1 MPVCAYTSLERS
13 ASKKLQCCKTLTA
26 CPTRSK
32 RRAIIISSSYITC
45 VTCCLLPISL
55 YSLPAL
61 LINLFLAYF
70 GCYQLFFFFSP
81 HFYSHSL
88 EWHCTPSCS
97 PVMCYPFFSDGNS
110 SRTLSSSFQFQ
121 FSALC
126 IKRTQGVL
134 ASS

>member
-1 MPVCAYTSLERS
+1 MHTQALRGVPARNCDAVKHSLPVQLDPRDVPSSSLLATSLVS
-13 ASKKLQCCKTLTA
+13 HAAFFPSHSIPSQH
-26 CPTRSK
+26 
-32 RRAIIISSSYITC
+32 
-45 VTCCLLPISL
+45 
-55 YSLPAL
+55 YSLIFSSP
-61 LINLFLAYF
+61 ILAAIS
-70 GCYQLFFFFSP
+70 FFFFSP

>member
-1 MPVCAYTSLERS
+1 MHTQALRGVPARNCDAVKHSLPVQLDPRDVPSSSLLATSLVS
-13 ASKKLQCCKTLTA
+13 
-26 CPTRSK
+26 
-32 RRAIIISSSYITC
+32 RAAFFPSHSIPSQH
-45 VTCCLLPISL
+45 
-55 YSLPAL
+55 YSLIFSSP
-61 LINLFLAYF
+61 ILAAIS
-70 GCYQLFFFFSP
+70 FFFFFPP